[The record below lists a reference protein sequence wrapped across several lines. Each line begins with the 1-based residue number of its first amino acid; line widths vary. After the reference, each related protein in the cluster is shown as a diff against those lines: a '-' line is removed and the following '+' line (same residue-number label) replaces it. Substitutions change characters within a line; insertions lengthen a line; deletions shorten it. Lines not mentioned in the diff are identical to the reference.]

1 MCFMKTLNTNIT
13 MQYGEPDPQRKSNSS
28 LEVVTFPRINVPDYN
43 FNMMNTWREFAAKTD
58 QSWKK
63 LAVSF
68 K

>member
-1 MCFMKTLNTNIT
+1 MVNQVL
-13 MQYGEPDPQRKSNSS
+13 KSNSS

-43 FNMMNTWREFAAKTD
+43 FNMMNTLREFAAKTD